1 MSEELDLREYFLI
14 VRKRLALI
22 VIFVLICTIAAG
34 VYTMLFKDPIYEA
47 STKIVVNQ
55 TSQQQ
60 LSVGQLDLNQINSN
74 IKMIDT
80 YKEVIKTPAILG
92 KVAEQYPQLGLSA
105 KELSEK
111 IQVSSVNDTQVMTL
125 AVQDVSYK
133 QAAEIVNAISIVFQK
148 EIPNIFNIENVSILN
163 EASLDDQPG
172 PVAPNVTLT
181 IIISFIVSLMVAVGI
196 AFLLEYMDDT
206 IKTEADVERYLGQA
220 TLAMVAK
227 VGEAEFQNGSGSRE
241 LGRQKAGG
249 LENVTIGK

>member
-1 MSEELDLREYFLI
+1 VSEELDLREYFLI
-14 VRKRLALI
+14 VRKRMALI
-22 VIFVLICTIAAG
+22 IIFVLVCTVAAG
-34 VYTMLFKDPIYEA
+34 VYTKLFKDPIYEA

-105 KELSEK
+105 KDLAEK

-163 EASLDDQPG
+163 EAVVDDQPAPIG
-172 PVAPNVTLT
+172 PNVVLNV
-181 IIISFIVSLMVAVGI
+181 IISFVVSLMVAVGL

-206 IKTEADVERYLGQA
+206 IKTEADVLRYLGQP
-220 TLAMVAK
+220 TLAMVARVDANEFIDTNNGRRTDRQQ
-227 VGEAEFQNGSGSRE
+227 VGGF
-241 LGRQKAGG
+241 
-249 LENVTIGK
+249 ENVTIGE

>member
-22 VIFVLICTIAAG
+22 VIFVLVCTVATG
-34 VYTMLFKDPIYEA
+34 VYTKLFKDPIYEA

-60 LSVGQLDLNQINSN
+60 LSIGQLDLNQINSN

-92 KVAEQYPQLGLSA
+92 KVAEQYPQLGLSV
-105 KELSEK
+105 KELAEK
-111 IQVSSVNDTQVMTL
+111 IKVSSVNDTQVMTL

-163 EASLDDQPG
+163 EALLDDQPA
-172 PVAPNVTLT
+172 PVGPNVTLN

-227 VGEAEFQNGSGSRE
+227 VSEAEFQSGSSSRE
-241 LGRQKAGG
+241 QGRQKAGG